1 MSKRQRTIEG
11 GLQHTVAG
19 DRKADAENVSAFG
32 APAGKNVF
40 DCRFDPFQFHRQQV
54 ACLRDFHI
62 LQRFAETHETE
73 ADRADVDGDS
83 ERQTPVFSKG
93 QFRAGRA
100 RPPGFGMGKD
110 DHSSLM
116 KPRDDPV
123 QGLLGEVERLGQ
135 VGALNPW
142 GFPDQPQ
149 EVPFVAGRHPGRLCI
164 AQKMRGNMF

>member
-1 MSKRQRTIEG
+1 MGKWQRTIEG
-11 GLQHTVAG
+11 RLQHSVAG
-19 DRKADAENVSAFG
+19 DRQTDAEDVAPLG
-32 APAGKNVF
+32 APAGQNVL
-40 DCRFDPFQFHRQQV
+40 DRRFDPFQLHRQRG
-54 ACLRDFHI
+54 ACLPDFHI
-62 LQRFAETHETE
+62 LQRLAETHETK

-93 QFRAGRA
+93 QLRAGWTGA
-100 RPPGFGMGKD
+100 PGFGMRKD

-116 KPRDDPV
+116 KPRHDPV

-135 VGALNPW
+135 VGALDPW

-149 EVPFVAGRHPGRLCI
+149 EIPLVAGRHPGRLCI